1 MDADVLWMIILVV
14 LSAFFCASEMSFSVA
29 GKSKLKALAQDGKKS
44 AGIALALYEKSENLL
59 STLHVCKYI
68 VNVTASVIAA
78 LYFDELLESP
88 YGAVTAAAVMAVAII
103 FFGEITAKAVAN
115 AEPEKVACSFAPI
128 LRVINLVF
136 TPINLIFMLW
146 RKLITKIFKPEEQV
160 ITEEELIT
168 IIDEAEE
175 DGCLDEQESE
185 LIRSAIEFNDTDVV
199 NILTPRTEVVAVSIE
214 TDLDEIS
221 EIFRTQHFSRLPVYR
236 DSIDNILGI
245 LNEKDFNNMLYEKK
259 NDVAGILRNAV
270 YVPEKMKTTKLLST
284 FQKSKQHMAVVV
296 DEFGGTAGLVTLEDV
311 LESIVGEIWD
321 EHDEVVEESVQ
332 LSENKYLISCGAQFD
347 EMSEMLGFTDEE
359 NESATIG
366 GWVQKEL
373 SKIPEE
379 GDEFTYE
386 NIYVKVTKTDHLR
399 PIEIE
404 VTVNPV
410 TDQQDD
416 E

>member
-14 LSAFFCASEMSFSVA
+14 LSAFFCASEMSFTVA
-29 GKSKLKALAQDGKKS
+29 GKSKLKTMAQDGKMGAKS
-44 AGIALALYEKSENLL
+44 ALSLYEKSENLL

-68 VNVTASVIAA
+68 VNVSASVIAA
-78 LYFDELLESP
+78 LYFTEKFGIF
-88 YGAVTAAAVMAVAII
+88 YGAIVSAAVMAVAII

-115 AEPEKVACSFAPI
+115 ANPEKVAVTFAPV
-128 LRVINLVF
+128 LRVINVIF

-146 RKLITKIFKPEEQV
+146 KKLITKIFKPEEQV

-168 IIDEAEE
+168 IIEEAEE

-199 NILTPRTEVVAVSIE
+199 NILTPRTDVIAVSIE
-214 TDLDEIS
+214 TELDEIS

-245 LNEKDFNNMLYEKK
+245 LNEKDFNNMIYEKK
-259 NDVAGILRNAV
+259 NDIMGILRNAV

-332 LSENKYLISCGAQFD
+332 LSDNKYLISCGAQFD

-373 SKIPEE
+373 GKIPQE

-386 NIYVKVTKTDHLR
+386 NIFVKVTKTDHLR

-410 TDQQDD
+410 ENEETD